1 MSRKMTDRG
10 WALFLARWLLGL
22 IFFMAGAWKVF
33 GLGPLEHARQLFV
46 EPYAESFLPTWL
58 LWSSGTVIPVVE
70 LTAGALLLVGWRV
83 RRALLALAALLIV
96 VTFGHLVAEPLYA
109 FHTHVIPRAGLT
121 LVLLWMPRDEDVL
134 TVDHWLARR

>member
-1 MSRKMTDRG
+1 MNRKITDRG

-33 GLGPLEHARQLFV
+33 DLGPLEHARQLFV
-46 EPYAESFLPTWL
+46 GPYSDSFLPTWL
-58 LWSSGTVIPVVE
+58 LWSAGTVIPVVE

-83 RRALLALAALLIV
+83 RGALLALTGVLIV

-121 LVLLWMPRDEDVL
+121 LFLLWMPRDEDVL
-134 TVDHWLARR
+134 TVDSWLMRR